1 MACWDEMASE
11 RSTRYHSF
19 GCAPA
24 PISLIIFSGSLF
36 FKWVSVFEEKRRRKK
51 ERNGEGDEMCGLRV
65 FFVVAVVIFPAQ
77 IQALRVEEEKLR

>member
-1 MACWDEMASE
+1 VGL
-11 RSTRYHSF
+11 SF
-19 GCAPA
+19 
-24 PISLIIFSGSLF
+24 LSGFQFLR
-36 FKWVSVFEEKRRRKK
+36 KKEEEKK